1 MQEVKKHLKH
11 SMSGFSTKNDL
22 GRDFIMKNVFN
33 IAVQLSVQE
42 GLKSSAGKS
51 AQSVLTT
58 GKRNQT
64 KADNRVR

>member
-1 MQEVKKHLKH
+1 
-11 SMSGFSTKNDL
+11 
-22 GRDFIMKNVFN
+22 MKNVFN

-64 KADNRVR
+64 KSQLTT